1 MVKNTKGGKHKAGAR
16 KHITAVR
23 DKRTRMADPNEE
35 GEKYAFVSSIS
46 GGSHCRVICQDG
58 HERICVIRGKF
69 RGGRGKRNNFVGR
82 GTWLLVGT
90 REWSSGADRN
100 DGKLDTCDLLEVYM
114 DSDKQEL
121 LKTPGDHWKQFIAN
135 DNLAPGSGSANTDE
149 DMFVFSDN
157 KEHEEYE
164 RIMSSITKD
173 TTKIDIDTTET
184 FEEVDIDDI

>member
-1 MVKNTKGGKHKAGAR
+1 
-16 KHITAVR
+16 
-23 DKRTRMADPNEE
+23 
-35 GEKYAFVSSIS
+35 
-46 GGSHCRVICQDG
+46 
-58 HERICVIRGKF
+58 
-69 RGGRGKRNNFVGR
+69 
-82 GTWLLVGT
+82 
-90 REWSSGADRN
+90 
-100 DGKLDTCDLLEVYM
+100 M